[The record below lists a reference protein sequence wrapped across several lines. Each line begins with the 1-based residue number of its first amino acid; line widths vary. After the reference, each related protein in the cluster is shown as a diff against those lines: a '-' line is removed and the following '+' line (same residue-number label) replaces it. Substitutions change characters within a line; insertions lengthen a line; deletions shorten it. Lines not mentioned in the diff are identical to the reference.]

1 MVISGIGCCVV
12 DYIYKNIDFTSPAVS
27 KFVSSDG
34 KNGLLIGEAN
44 LIDDLV
50 DYFDTSLDSLI
61 NHITNNKKP
70 SVNLGGVAIIALI
83 TAAQLLYDASDVK
96 IFFYANLPNTELGE
110 YIFKTLKS
118 TPIFLDHIHIK
129 DGKDTITYVFCEKEN
144 NGDATRTFLGYPHT
158 DSSTTLKLGQLE
170 DGFYDSDIN
179 YFGHIRWEP
188 EINDNLS
195 YVLKKCKSKGNITV
209 LSTASDPTMK
219 GKKQWLLGDSDDVYN
234 YISFLIMNKSE
245 ALHYS
250 GKTDF
255 HDAVNFFKSFPIEGL
270 LITDGVKPTY
280 VYSKDGICLPYE
292 GSIPIVQDIIDD
304 KNKGILPQG
313 DTIGCGDNFV
323 GGVIASIASQLR
335 KGKNQIDLKE
345 ACIFGNINGALAS
358 TIKGGLFKEK
368 FWGERKKLVEQYLC
382 KYKKQLTKLKE

>member
-1 MVISGIGCCVV
+1 MVISGVGCYVA
-12 DYIYKNIDFTSPAVS
+12 DYIYQNIDFSSPTIS

-34 KNGLLIGEAN
+34 KKGLLIGEAN
-44 LIDDLV
+44 LINDLV
-50 DYFDTSLDSLI
+50 DYFDTSINSLI
-61 NHITNNKKP
+61 SNITNNKKP
-70 SVNLGGVAIIALI
+70 CVNLGGVAIIALI
-83 TAAQLLYDASDVK
+83 SAAQLLYDSRDVK
-96 IFFYANLPNTELGE
+96 IFFYANLPKTKLGE
-110 YIFKTLKS
+110 HIFKTLKS
-118 TPIFLDHIHIK
+118 TPIFKDHIHIK

-144 NGDATRTFLGYPHT
+144 NSDATRTFLGYPHT
-158 DSSTTLKLGQLE
+158 DLSTALKLTQLK

-195 YVLKKCKSKGNITV
+195 YVLKKCKNKGNITI

-219 GKKQWLLGDSDDVYN
+219 EKKRWLLGDSDDVYN

-250 GKTDF
+250 GKNDF
-255 HDAVNFFKSFPIEGL
+255 HEAVNFFKTFPIEGL
-270 LITDGVKPTY
+270 LITDGVSPTH
-280 VYSKDGICLPYE
+280 VYSKGGICLPYE
-292 GSIPIVQDIIDD
+292 GYIPIAKDIIDD

-313 DTIGCGDNFV
+313 DTVGCGDNFV

-335 KGKNQIDLKE
+335 KGNNQIDLKE
-345 ACIFGNINGALAS
+345 ACILGNINGALAS
-358 TIKGGLFKEK
+358 TINGGLFKEK
-368 FWGERKKLVEQYLC
+368 FLGERKKLVEQYWY